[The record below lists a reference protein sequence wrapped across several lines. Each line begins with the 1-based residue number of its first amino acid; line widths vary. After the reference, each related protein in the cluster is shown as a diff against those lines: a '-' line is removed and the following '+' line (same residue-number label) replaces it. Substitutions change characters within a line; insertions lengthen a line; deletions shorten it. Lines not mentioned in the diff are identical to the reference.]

1 MRKPLA
7 LIRCIAHGCI
17 GLILVLASLR
27 LTWASDLP
35 IEFTLGAGLLLP
47 GEVNLDISPPSIPVN
62 IQPAFIWKAGVD
74 VPVIPHWY
82 VSTRLLQASVAV
94 QELEEVRS
102 LLPLALTNQVPSR
115 VSGFQVSAGPKAS
128 VTLND
133 SLTLTFA
140 LYGGYRS
147 ISGDTDYANS
157 KGFALDGATE
167 LQVQLGGG
175 WRQFWEVGFLTQPVG
190 GREGDYYLTFGPL
203 VYVLAGVA
211 Y

>member
-1 MRKPLA
+1 MRKLLA

-35 IEFTLGAGLLLP
+35 IAFNLGAGLLLP
-47 GEVNLDISPPSIPVN
+47 GEVNLDLSPPSIPVN
-62 IQPAFIWKAGVD
+62 TQPAFIWKAGVD

-82 VSTRLLQASVAV
+82 VSGRLLQASVAV
-94 QELEEVRS
+94 QELEELRS
-102 LLPLALTNQVPSR
+102 LMPPAMADQVPSN
-115 VSGFQVSAGPKAS
+115 VSGLQISAGPKAGIA
-128 VTLND
+128 LNE

-140 LYGGYRS
+140 LYGGYRI
-147 ISGDTDYANS
+147 ISGDTDYARS
-157 KGFALDGATE
+157 KGFALDGAAE
-167 LQVQLGGG
+167 LHIQLGGG
-175 WRQFWEVGFLTQPVG
+175 WRQFWEVGFLTQPLG